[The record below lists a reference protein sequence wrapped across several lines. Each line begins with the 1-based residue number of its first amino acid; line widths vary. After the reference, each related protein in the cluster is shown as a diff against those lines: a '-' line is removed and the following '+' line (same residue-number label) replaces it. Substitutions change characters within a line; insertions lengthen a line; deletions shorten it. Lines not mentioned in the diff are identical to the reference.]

1 MQDDTVFEGVAV
13 AIRAT
18 KFEIERR
25 GERRFRNP
33 GVRRRV
39 LWRVVADGVG
49 YLSTAARSDEQYEQR
64 GEPGGEPGGEIVEAG
79 AGAAV
84 VFITIVVMTD
94 HGIHGVDGPV
104 GQDSGSTADNAPER
118 RGDRRIDGVFCDRL
132 DRCSGDLGRVE
143 LAWVST
149 NQTREQLASLIQV
162 SRCADSSGDVAQHLA
177 ASGDRHGNERSRG
190 SADSPAKD
198 ETSCEA
204 ERCSGECVG
213 HTCCPCVSVEAPF
226 VAEHDCAEP
235 CDRMNAVRR
244 LGKKLIGNKAECDGD
259 SHRAAAIEASTRSTW

>member
-1 MQDDTVFEGVAV
+1 MFDGVAV
-13 AIRAT
+13 PIRAS
-18 KFEIERR
+18 KFAVESC
-25 GERRFRNP
+25 GEGGFRDT
-33 GVRRRV
+33 GVGRRV
-39 LWRVVADGVG
+39 CGSIVANGMGD
-49 YLSTAARSDEQYEQR
+49 LSTAARSDEQYEQR
-64 GEPGGEPGGEIVEAG
+64 GEPGGEPGGEVVEAG
-79 AGAAV
+79 GGPAI
-84 VFITIVVMTD
+84 VFVTTVVMTD
-94 HGIHGVDGPV
+94 HGIHGVDGTV
-104 GQDSGSTADNAPER
+104 GQDSGSTANNAPER
-118 RGDRRIDGVFCDRL
+118 RGDRSIDGVFCDRL

-226 VAEHDCAEP
+226 VAEHDRAEP
-235 CDRMNAVRR
+235 CDRMKAVRR